1 MLKKANLELKH
12 YITPP
17 HKQYNT
23 VLNLQKSHVD
33 AFKQCSI

>member
-23 VLNLQKSHVD
+23 VNLQKSHVD
-33 AFKQCSI
+33 AFKQRSI